1 MIMEKM
7 MYSTIVRVLTRV
19 NGCENKFGVIVHT
32 NKLLTNKKTRK
43 KVHDVLFKEFAIVGM
58 SRITFDEKHTTRY
71 DVNRLCPWAFR
82 HNSRFITE

>member
-1 MIMEKM
+1 

-43 KVHDVLFKEFAIVGM
+43 KVYNVLFKEFEIEGM
-58 SRITFDEKHTTRY
+58 YGMTFDEKYTTRY
-71 DVNRLCPWAFR
+71 DVNRLGPWAFR
-82 HNSRFITE
+82 HNSRFIID